1 MAKRVES
8 SPILFIWAV
17 NLGKVKMGKR
27 KFSKITYSAGS
38 ALILAV
44 VLTSLLAIV
53 GTIFLMAARV
63 DKIATSAIS
72 ENKELKFAVEAV
84 LAEISRELALDVP
97 GSQGAEY
104 YDYPGDKDKWLAGL
118 EPYDAGTN
126 YRWRQ
131 ISDVTGYINREWGD
145 SSREDVPVEIIEDRK
160 RIDLKNNGD
169 LEEQPADA
177 DGDGVADSKWIELD
191 GMTSGKG
198 KTIYAAIRVI
208 DNGGMINV
216 NTAYEFDPNGS
227 PQNRIDGS
235 SLSQINLA
243 ALRRGA
249 TNPFSNLHRMREGRE
264 TWDLDRYTDDVVW
277 RIEKPD
283 GLWTPFDISDELKLR
298 NRYIISKTSINT
310 RISGLWTKAFHWKPY
325 VPRNE
330 SDHSIRD
337 ANHWF
342 WYANNSS
349 SDADDYNYR
358 HIATTYNMDR
368 ITAPNGDKMLNI
380 NDANAR
386 DVYETVRD
394 ALADPNFADVAAQIA
409 VNLIDFRDGDSNV
422 TVFDP
427 PPTGGKRYYGFESPC
442 IYISELVH
450 KFKKLT
456 PPGGPIGPG
465 GEVKS
470 VIYRSYAI
478 ELYKPYPLD
487 KAPIKNDWQLVIGE
501 TPGGP
506 IGAPVFGAKEYDI
519 EWSGTEDFHVILF
532 EDPEAELNVDSAASV
547 QEPPFARYSEIF
559 EGGDLVE
566 LQRRVRANDGRDI
579 WITVDSSL
587 VPDANAN
594 GSPWLNPNADSISR
608 SVRRDIRPHKNIRRL
623 WSAPLSGSTLGGDN
637 NYDDPNTGIIQA
649 HPADEK
655 FTNVGEIGMVFRKGA
670 YYRNRGNRADRI
682 GYRSDKDEEDEVRL
696 NLADPNFQQIFRYLT
711 RFDPTRDGID
721 NDGDGKG
728 RTEVDGDEL
737 KIPGRI
743 NINTAPWYVM
753 AQLPWVSHELAKA
766 IVAYRDK
773 TVVVDQSNIDYADR
787 EVATGIDRVRET
799 AGFASIGE
807 LTTVINKNNE
817 DEYSMRYYTLG
828 AKKDENLDEFP
839 DLTPRDGA
847 KPGSTEY
854 AIDDFE
860 ERDVIFARI
869 SDLVTVRSDV
879 FTAYILVRIG
889 IDGPQKR
896 AIAVLDRS
904 NVYPSGG
911 KVRVAALH
919 PVPDPG

>member
-1 MAKRVES
+1 
-8 SPILFIWAV
+8 
-17 NLGKVKMGKR
+17 MGKR

-72 ENKELKFAVEAV
+72 ENKELNFAVEAV
-84 LAEISRELALDVP
+84 LAKISRELALDVP
-97 GSQGAEY
+97 GNGAEY
-104 YDYPGDKDKWLAGL
+104 YDYPGDNDKWLASL
-118 EPYDAGTN
+118 EPYKDSN
-126 YRWRQ
+126 DYRWRQ

-145 SSREDVPVEIIEDRK
+145 SSREDVPAEIIEDRK

-177 DGDGVADSKWIELD
+177 DGDGVADSKWVELD
-191 GMTSGKG
+191 GTTSGKG
-198 KTIYAAIRVI
+198 KPIYAAIRVI

-216 NTAYEFDPNGS
+216 NTAYEFDPNGAPS
-227 PQNRIDGS
+227 RDRIDGS

-249 TNPFSNLHRMREGRE
+249 TPFSNLHRMREGRE
-264 TWDLDRYTDDVVW
+264 TWDLARYMDDVVW

-298 NRYIISKTSINT
+298 NRYIISKTSIKT
-310 RISGLWTKAFHWKPY
+310 RIGNLWTKAFGWKPY

-330 SDHSIRD
+330 SDHSITD
-337 ANHWF
+337 ANEWF

-386 DVYETVRD
+386 DVYETVRE
-394 ALADPNFADVAAQIA
+394 ALADPNFADVAAQVA

-450 KFKKLT
+450 KFKKLI

-465 GEVKS
+465 GEVGP

-487 KAPIKNDWQLVIGE
+487 KAPIENDWKLVIGE

-623 WSAPLSGSTLGGDN
+623 WSAPRSGSTLGGDN
-637 NYDDPNTGIIQA
+637 NHEDSNTGIIQA

-670 YYRNRGNRADRI
+670 YYRNRGNRAGAI
-682 GYRSDKDEEDEVRL
+682 GYSPDKDEEDEVRL
-696 NLADPNFQQIFRYLT
+696 DLADPDFQQIFRYLT

-721 NDGDGKG
+721 NDGDGEG
-728 RTEVDGDEL
+728 EGTGVDGDEL
-737 KIPGRI
+737 KVPGRI
-743 NINTAPWYVM
+743 NINTAPWYVI
-753 AQLPWVSHELAKA
+753 AQLPWVSQRRGGYNNVALAQA

-773 TVVVDQSNIDYADR
+773 TDVVDQSNINYDDR
-787 EVATGIDRVRET
+787 ETATGIDRVRET

-807 LTTVINKNNE
+807 LTTVINKKNE
-817 DEYSMRYYTLG
+817 DAYSMHYYILG
-828 AKKDENLDEFP
+828 PEENDDLDGFP
-839 DLTPRDGA
+839 DLTAPDHPLGGA
-847 KPGSTEY
+847 
-854 AIDDFE
+854 ADDFE

-904 NVYPSGG
+904 SVYPSGG

-919 PVPDPG
+919 PVPDPR